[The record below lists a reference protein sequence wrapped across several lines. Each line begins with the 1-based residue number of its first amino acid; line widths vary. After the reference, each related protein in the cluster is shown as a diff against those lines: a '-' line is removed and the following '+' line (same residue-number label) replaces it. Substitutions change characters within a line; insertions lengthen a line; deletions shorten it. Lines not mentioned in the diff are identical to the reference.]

1 MLGEQAIEALRAA
14 VAVSPGN
21 IPLRLHLAQ
30 SLLSLGRG
38 EESELEFKAVLTLDP
53 GNSAALL
60 GLTRSCWQQRKT
72 SQAIV
77 VIENLLKQ
85 GNTTPEA
92 LLLYSRLLL
101 AEGRV
106 PSALQHYKQAV
117 ELDPESADPELAAQL
132 GYRPEERQS
141 EYVEG
146 RVRAAAD
153 ELGSSE
159 GFTMERPDVT
169 FADVGG
175 MDEVKEEIAL
185 KIIYPLQH
193 PELYQAY
200 GKKAGGGILLYGPPG
215 CGKTFLARAT
225 AGEIASSFLTTGIQD
240 VLDMWI
246 GNSER
251 NIHAIFEQARAS
263 RPCVLFFDE
272 VDALGAKR
280 SDFRQGAGRSMINQF
295 LMELDGVNTDNS
307 GVLILAATNAPWH
320 VDSAFRRPG
329 RFDRVIFVPPP
340 DASARQQILQLQCR
354 GKPQRDLDFAKV
366 AGKTEGLSGAD
377 LKSLVDRA
385 VEDKLRTAMKAGGLK
400 PLETADLLQAA
411 KSFKPSVREWF
422 ATAKNYALYSNQD
435 GSYDE
440 VLKYLKIK

>member
-1 MLGEQAIEALRAA
+1 
-14 VAVSPGN
+14 
-21 IPLRLHLAQ
+21 
-30 SLLSLGRG
+30 
-38 EESELEFKAVLTLDP
+38 
-53 GNSAALL
+53 
-60 GLTRSCWQQRKT
+60 
-72 SQAIV
+72 
-77 VIENLLKQ
+77 
-85 GNTTPEA
+85 
-92 LLLYSRLLL
+92 
-101 AEGRV
+101 
-106 PSALQHYKQAV
+106 
-117 ELDPESADPELAAQL
+117 
-132 GYRPEERQS
+132 
-141 EYVEG
+141 
-146 RVRAAAD
+146 
-153 ELGSSE
+153 
-159 GFTMERPDVT
+159 
-169 FADVGG
+169 
-175 MDEVKEEIAL
+175 
-185 KIIYPLQH
+185 
-193 PELYQAY
+193 
-200 GKKAGGGILLYGPPG
+200 
-215 CGKTFLARAT
+215 LARAT
-225 AGEIASSFLTTGIQD
+225 AGEIASSFLTIGIQD

-385 VEDKLRTAMKAGGLK
+385 VEDKLRTAMKSGGLK

>member
-1 MLGEQAIEALRAA
+1 
-14 VAVSPGN
+14 
-21 IPLRLHLAQ
+21 
-30 SLLSLGRG
+30 
-38 EESELEFKAVLTLDP
+38 
-53 GNSAALL
+53 
-60 GLTRSCWQQRKT
+60 
-72 SQAIV
+72 
-77 VIENLLKQ
+77 
-85 GNTTPEA
+85 
-92 LLLYSRLLL
+92 
-101 AEGRV
+101 
-106 PSALQHYKQAV
+106 
-117 ELDPESADPELAAQL
+117 
-132 GYRPEERQS
+132 
-141 EYVEG
+141 
-146 RVRAAAD
+146 
-153 ELGSSE
+153 
-159 GFTMERPDVT
+159 
-169 FADVGG
+169 
-175 MDEVKEEIAL
+175 
-185 KIIYPLQH
+185 
-193 PELYQAY
+193 
-200 GKKAGGGILLYGPPG
+200 
-215 CGKTFLARAT
+215 
-225 AGEIASSFLTTGIQD
+225 
-240 VLDMWI
+240 
-246 GNSER
+246 
-251 NIHAIFEQARAS
+251 
-263 RPCVLFFDE
+263 LFFDE

-377 LKSLVDRA
+377 LKSLDDRA

>member
-14 VAVSPGN
+14 VAVSPEN

-38 EESELEFKAVLTLDP
+38 GESELEFKAVLAIAP
-53 GNSAALL
+53 GNSDALL

-92 LLLYSRLLL
+92 LLLYARLLF

-117 ELDPESADPELAAQL
+117 ELDPESADPELATQL
-132 GYRPEERQS
+132 GYLPEEPQS
-141 EYVEG
+141 ELVEG
-146 RVRAAAD
+146 RRRAAAED
-153 ELGSSE
+153 LSSSG
-159 GFTMERPDVT
+159 GFNMERPDVT

-225 AGEIASSFLTTGIQD
+225 AGEIASSFLTIGIQD

-354 GKPQRDLDFAKV
+354 GKPQRELDFAKV

-385 VEDKLRTAMKAGGLK
+385 IEDKLRTAMKAGGLK

-422 ATAKNYALYSNQD
+422 TTARNYALYSNQD